1 MENIERTSALEPQRF
16 YSEQS
21 ALDAYN
27 KIFETSLSG
36 DFEGGLEV
44 KIPKGILRI
53 FASGEVVTFIPNEP
67 THEMVSYPSD
77 NFDLVRYLF
86 VTDKQISRPVVET
99 TWTTT
104 EMSKMEVVDAAT
116 GLLVKHEDY
125 LRLVF
130 HPQPRTMVEAV
141 YRWTLLL
148 ESCMVGEKVALTPEV
163 CRKLFARAVEKGYQY
178 HMEVCSKHDVDDKP
192 LCCQLGK
199 VCGVALENG
208 DSDRQSYELT
218 EDEAKVLSDFLKPQD
233 RESKEYTV
241 EAIVKSLC
249 RAAPK

>member
-104 EMSKMEVVDAAT
+104 EMSKMEVVEAAT

-125 LRLVF
+125 LNLVF
-130 HPQPRTMVEAV
+130 MPQPKTIVEAV
-141 YRWTLLL
+141 YRWKLLF
-148 ESCMVGEKVALTPEV
+148 ETCMTGETVDLTPEV
-163 CRKLFARAVEKGYQY
+163 CRELFARAVEKGYK
-178 HMEVCSKHDVDDKP
+178 HHIEVCSKYNIDDKP
-192 LCCQLGK
+192 LCCQLGG
-199 VCGVALENG
+199 VCGVTLEGG
-208 DSDRQSYELT
+208 DSDRLSYDLT
-218 EDEAKVLSDFLKPQD
+218 EDESKVLSDFLKPQD
-233 RESKEYTV
+233 RFSKEYTV
-241 EAIVKSLC
+241 EAIVDSLC
-249 RAAPK
+249 